1 MVFQFSPYAWLL
13 LGNGVAAAAIAYLA
27 YRRREKYAAR
37 WLFWMSI
44 AIAWWSV
51 TYGLHVAGA
60 DVATQYFF
68 NRIKYLGAVFASPL
82 WFLLAY
88 TYTHAPQRLSTQKQ
102 ILVLASTAIFLPL
115 IFLDPVLHTWWP
127 QITPFR
133 FNGALL
139 ALKVTHSIYY
149 LIFAVI
155 VFSWTLAGLVLFIRH
170 YIQHP
175 PQRPQIRWL
184 ILAGLLPPLGNVIT
198 QLGVSPLP
206 WGLDPFLF
214 TFSLL
219 FLAIAILKERFLD
232 PLPIAHRLVI
242 EQLPQGV
249 IVLNTDRVIVDIN
262 PAAAALCPST
272 LANPKGKL
280 LDEAI
285 GNKMLLSHMLFAIY
299 QQPDEPLE
307 ISLDTPKRTLIV
319 RATII
324 QGQEEPRGYLLTIND
339 ITRQK
344 HLEEELAKARDMAI
358 VASALKSRLLAS
370 ATQDIRHPA
379 GMVIGYLESLL
390 QGVYGTLSREQ
401 TRAVTQALEQGN
413 QMLGFLSNLMGYAE
427 IESGAML
434 FKNAPFTPL
443 ALIDAVRPR
452 IEAIGKAKNLEILW
466 EIDPALP
473 ETLRGDME
481 WLSRVLAN
489 LLNNAISYTSRGR
502 IRTRLYRVD
511 EKHWAMEV
519 EDTGRG
525 ISLQQQKRLFDLKH
539 AQGLGLIVA
548 RGVVEHMGGELK
560 FTSVVGQGTTFTA
573 ILPLQ
578 E

>member
-1 MVFQFSPYAWLL
+1 MAFHFSPYAWLL

-37 WLFWMSI
+37 WLFWMSM

-51 TYGLHVAGA
+51 TYGLHVAG
-60 DVATQYFF
+60 DNVATQYFF
-68 NRIKYLGAVFASPL
+68 NRIKYIGTVFASPL

-88 TYTHAPQRLSTQKQ
+88 TYTRSPQRLSTRKQ

-115 IFLDPVLHTWWP
+115 IFLDPILHTWWP
-127 QITPFR
+127 QITAFR
-133 FNGALL
+133 FGNHLL
-139 ALKVTHSIYY
+139 ALRVTHSIYY
-149 LIFAVI
+149 ALFAAV
-155 VFSWTLAGLVLFIRH
+155 VFFWTLAGLTLFIRH
-170 YIQHP
+170 YAQHP
-175 PQRPQIRWL
+175 AQRPQLRWL
-184 ILAGLLPPLGNVIT
+184 ILAGVLPLLGNVIT
-198 QLGVSPLP
+198 QLGISPLP

-242 EQLPQGV
+242 KQLPQGV
-249 IVLNTDRVIVDIN
+249 IVLNTDREIVDIN
-262 PAAAALCPST
+262 PAAFALCPSIVT
-272 LANPKGKL
+272 HPKGKL
-280 LDEAI
+280 LDEVI
-285 GNKMLLSHMLFAIY
+285 GNKTLLSHLLFAIY

-307 ISLDTPKRTLIV
+307 ISTDAPERTLVV
-319 RATII
+319 RATVIE
-324 QGQEEPRGYLLTIND
+324 GEEEPQGYLLTIND
-339 ITRQK
+339 ITEQK

-390 QGVYGTLSREQ
+390 QGVYGSLSREQ
-401 TRAVTQALEQGN
+401 TQVVTQALEQGN
-413 QMLGFLSNLMGYAE
+413 QMLGFLNNLIGYAE
-427 IESGAML
+427 IESGAIL
-434 FKNAPFTPL
+434 FKNAPFTPS

-452 IEAIGKAKNLEILW
+452 IEAIGKAKNLDILW

-473 ETLRGDME
+473 ETLHGDIE
-481 WLSRVLAN
+481 WLTRVLAN
-489 LLNNAISYTSRGR
+489 LLTNAISYTAHGH
-502 IRTRLYRVD
+502 IRTRLYGVD
-511 EKHWAMEV
+511 EEHWAMEV

-525 ISLQQQKRLFDLKH
+525 ISIQQQKRIFDLKH

-560 FTSVVGQGTTFTA
+560 LSSVIGRGTTFTA

-578 E
+578 Q